1 MTTEELDHECFKTS
15 EVQRITEVAQ
25 ASGASEGFPD
35 RERSGI
41 LVHDSNCSTR
51 RGGDGL
57 AASDSMQ
64 AIDVFA
70 ERRERDR
77 ISATQTLLNLV
88 GSSR

>member
-1 MTTEELDHECFKTS
+1 MSSKTS
-15 EVQRITEVAQ
+15 EAQRITDDEPVRRAP
-25 ASGASEGFPD
+25 EGFPD
-35 RERSGI
+35 HNGRCI

-77 ISATQTLLNLV
+77 IGATQTLLNLV